1 MAVRNILGK
10 FAGFTWRVTVLHVFT
25 YLVIGAISYLLIAK
39 RYWTGPEAVPGL
51 RDPQS
56 QHVQVWIW
64 PAQVLRSIL
73 HAAVLYPLR
82 GALLHMGGL
91 GGLMI
96 AAILLIIGSVA
107 GISGLIEGLV
117 FSTTTHLGLYLAHL
131 PEIVIQTL
139 LFGYLLL
146 VWEKRV
152 EEFRALRASRVRVEP

>member
-10 FAGFTWRVTVLHVFT
+10 FAGFTGRVTVLHVLT
-25 YLVIGAISYLLIAK
+25 YLVVGAISYLLIAK
-39 RYWTGPEAVPGL
+39 RYWTGPEAVAGL

-82 GALLHMGGL
+82 DALLHMGRW

-96 AAILLIIGSVA
+96 AAILLVIGSVA

-117 FSTTTHLGLYLAHL
+117 FTTTTHLGVYLAHL

-146 VWEKRV
+146 AWERRV
-152 EEFRALRASRVRVEP
+152 EEIRALRAGSVRVES

>member
-1 MAVRNILGK
+1 
-10 FAGFTWRVTVLHVFT
+10 VLT

-39 RYWTGPEAVPGL
+39 RYWTGPLAIPGL

-82 GALLHMGGL
+82 GALLQMGGW

-117 FSTTTHLGLYLAHL
+117 FTTTIHLGLYLAHL

-152 EEFRALRASRVRVEP
+152 EEIRALRAGRVRVES